1 MHVLTWHEH
10 RIHIS
15 LIAKTIETAESIMVC
30 LCYVFCF
37 IVLGKLMFDGGIFV
51 GVTLFGSSI
60 FNSFMLNS
68 DMPGNVITNEVSYK
82 TAYTR

>member
-30 LCYVFCF
+30 LCYVFGF
-37 IVLGKLMFDGGIFV
+37 IVLGKLMFDGGIFM
-51 GVTLFGSSI
+51 GVTMFSSSI
-60 FNSFMLNS
+60 FDSFMLNS
-68 DMPGNVITNEVSYK
+68 DMPGNVMSNEVSYT
-82 TAYTR
+82 TAYTQ